1 MNNRGLDKL
10 RLEALELT
18 STERAELAHDLAAR
32 LDGPAGMGVAEA
44 WDGEVLCRLEQIESG
59 AAALMLIDREEFT
72 RRMRERLTR
81 P

>member
-10 RLEALELT
+10 RHEALELT
-18 STERAELAHDLAAR
+18 STERAELAHDLVAS
-32 LDGPAGMGVAEA
+32 LDAPAEPGVAEA
-44 WDGEVLCRLEQIESG
+44 WDDEVLRRLEQIESG
-59 AAALMLIDREEFT
+59 TAALIDREEFT

>member
-10 RLEALELT
+10 RHEALELT
-18 STERAELAHDLAAR
+18 STERAELAHDLVVS
-32 LDGPAGMGVAEA
+32 LDAPADMGVAEA
-44 WDGEVLCRLEQIESG
+44 WDGEVLRRLEQIESG
-59 AAALMLIDREEFT
+59 TAALIDREEFT

>member
-18 STERAELAHDLAAR
+18 STERAELAHDLVVS
-32 LDGPAGMGVAEA
+32 LDAPADTGVAEA
-44 WDGEVLCRLEQIESG
+44 WDGEFLRRLEQIDSG
-59 AAALMLIDREEFT
+59 TATLFDREEFT